1 MAPLLCVTYRD
12 VEPLPQIEE
21 AISKFADDL
30 VRVCDSVTRCELL
43 IGRSPSPA
51 SQGGT
56 WFVRATLHVFGQ
68 SIGVVRFQPDLLH
81 ADALRIA
88 LREIL
93 AQASTELAVISREH
107 HGCGCGGQCEVE
119 PAPLVTSA

>member
-1 MAPLLCVTYRD
+1 MAPLLCVTYRN

-21 AISKFADDL
+21 GISKFAEDL
-30 VRVCDSVTRCELL
+30 VRVCDSITRCELL

-56 WFVRATLHVFGQ
+56 WFVRATLHVFEH
-68 SIGVVRFQPDLLH
+68 SIGVVRFQPDLL
-81 ADALRIA
+81 DGGALRIA

-93 AQASTELAVISREH
+93 AQAATELSVISREH
-107 HGCGCGGQCEVE
+107 HGCGCGGQCEVAS
-119 PAPLVTSA
+119 APSVTSA